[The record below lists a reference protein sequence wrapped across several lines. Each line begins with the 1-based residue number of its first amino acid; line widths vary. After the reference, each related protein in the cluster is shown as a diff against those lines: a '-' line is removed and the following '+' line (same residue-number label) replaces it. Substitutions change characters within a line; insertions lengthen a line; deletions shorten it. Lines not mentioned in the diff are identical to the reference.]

1 MKEYS
6 HPLYLSMDEFKVL
19 RGLLKASGLRVG
31 ALKPW
36 KSRWFR
42 IVHKIDGSHGF
53 LEKLMPIA
61 G

>member
-1 MKEYS
+1 
-6 HPLYLSMDEFKVL
+6 MDEFKVL
-19 RGLLKASGLRVG
+19 PGLLKASSLRVG

>member
-6 HPLYLSMDEFKVL
+6 HPLYISMDEFKVL
-19 RGLLKASGLRVG
+19 PGLLKASSLRVG